1 MTFKYNVGLQNVG
14 SYQVSGR
21 PWCKHFETAAGDV
34 EYVSFPNVTES
45 LWAHY
50 EENSNGHE
58 IQLCF
63 AEPKTGMDM
72 PNDEEYFETSNL
84 TSENLSEWTVGF
96 WLKGE
101 TGTKRVIEFD
111 DQTAVIIRPGSGSNV
126 YARLVLQDPGSTVT
140 ADSIEF
146 SPDEWAFITIV
157 IGLTESKIYINGES
171 PATASKTRSDISG
184 ELFIGTD
191 RTIINSNAFYDDM
204 SLFSVKLNDDEV
216 YEMYQKSNRLS
227 SLQTHSRAAE
237 LVSFWDF
244 ESNLYKNYVSNPDDG
259 RNVYDRVSDHN
270 LSWNAGSSTTPADA
284 TYVLGS
290 LSGKALRNHSIS
302 LSGHTEI
309 HLPFKTTGIIYSSS
323 NADDFSLFASLTSI
337 PASRM
342 YELTGPGI
350 DE

>member
-21 PWCKHFETAAGDV
+21 PWCKHFATTAGSV

-45 LWAHY
+45 LWAHF

-72 PNDEEYFETSNL
+72 PNDQEYFETTNL
-84 TSENLSEWTVGF
+84 TSKNLTEWTVGF
-96 WLKGE
+96 WVKNP
-101 TGTKRVIEFD
+101 TVGTRVIEFKD
-111 DQTAVIIRPGSGSNV
+111 KTAIIVASSTSLRVAIENNVLGTGVVSNISEWNFIALSVTTGATAVHNLYWNG
-126 YARLVLQDPGSTVT
+126 
-140 ADSIEF
+140 
-146 SPDEWAFITIV
+146 
-157 IGLTESKIYINGES
+157 INIL
-171 PATASKTRSDISG
+171 SDAEAKSAISG
-184 ELFIGTD
+184 DLFIGTN
-191 RTIINSNAFYDDM
+191 RSTINSNGMYDDM
-204 SLFSVKLNDDEV
+204 SLFAVALNDDEV

-227 SLQTHSRAAE
+227 SLQTHSRADD

-259 RNVYDRVSDHN
+259 LNVYDRISDHD
-270 LSWNAGSSTTPADA
+270 LSWNAGGSALPAAA
-284 TYVLGS
+284 TYALGS
-290 LSGKALRNHSIS
+290 VSGRALRNHSIS
-302 LSGHTEI
+302 LTGHTEI

-323 NADDFSLFASLTSI
+323 NNDDFSLFASLTSI

-342 YELTGPGI
+342 HELTGPGI